1 MLTEDRLWAKVLLS
15 IDLAWR
21 TGDLSYKLHAGQDVI
36 HKTFHNSQA
45 DEMLLLCA
53 RRFGKSFALC
63 VLAIEE
69 CIKHPGICIR
79 YAAPTLK
86 QCNEIVTDCIEQ
98 IIVDAPKG
106 LVKKNRTQY
115 NWRIGESQIKLGML
129 ERAHV
134 DSLRGGR
141 DADLVI
147 VDEGGSVRSDD
158 YRYAVRSALAPQVMR
173 TNGKIVHATTPSET
187 EFDHYVHTELL
198 PKCRLNGTSFEFT
211 IYDNPQITIEDIDKQ
226 ARLMG
231 GKESVA
237 FRVNCLVQ
245 IIRNEDVTCIP
256 EFDETIHVQDFE
268 PPQYANWLTSTDL
281 GGVRD
286 KTVSLLCYYDLITAK
301 TYVLDE
307 RVHGNNTDTETIHR
321 DLLALEAERPIG
333 KRVMDAPGQ
342 LIVDLHR
349 KHSYPAI
356 APNKDDWQAGLNAVR
371 LAFNASALIVHSRCR
386 FLVETLKAATFNK
399 NKTDFNRT
407 ETLGHMDALA
417 ALQYAVRMVDK
428 TTNPWPAIPRDREK
442 YFYTK
447 PPDEPVNSKVA
458 RAMQPK
464 SFMSGKRRF

>member
-1 MLTEDRLWAKVLLS
+1 MAWA
-15 IDLAWR
+15 
-21 TGDLSYKLHAGQDVI
+21 TGDLSYKLHAGQHVI
-36 HKTFHNSQA
+36 RSCYLNTEA
-45 DEMLLLCA
+45 DELLLLCA
-53 RRFGKSFALC
+53 RRFGKSYALC
-63 VLAIEE
+63 LLAIEE
-69 CIKHPGICIR
+69 CIKNPGICIR

-98 IIVDAPKG
+98 IITDAPKG
-106 LVKKNRTQY
+106 LIKKNRTQY
-115 NWRIGESQIKLGML
+115 NWRIGKSQIKLGML
-129 ERAHV
+129 ERANV

-147 VDEGGSVRSDD
+147 VDEGGSIRSDD

-198 PKCRLNGTSFEFT
+198 PKCRLNGTAFEFT
-211 IYDNPQITIEDIDKQ
+211 IYDNPQITAEDISKQ

-231 GKESVA
+231 GEHSVA

-268 PPQYANWLTSTDL
+268 PPKYANWLTSTDM

-286 KTVSLLCYYDLITAK
+286 KTVSLLCYYDFITAK
-301 TYVLDE
+301 MYVLDE
-307 RVHGNNTDTETIHR
+307 RVHGNNTDTETIHKH
-321 DLLALEAERPIG
+321 LVELETDRAIG
-333 KRVMDAPGQ
+333 KRIIDAPGQ

-349 KHSYPAI
+349 KHQYPAV

-371 LAFNASALIVHSRCR
+371 LSFNYGSLFIHRRCNFLI
-386 FLVETLKAATFNK
+386 ETLKAATFNK

-417 ALQYAVRMVDK
+417 ALQYGVRMIDK
-428 TTNPWPAIPRDREK
+428 TTNPWPEAPRDRQK
-442 YFYTK
+442 YFYVA
-447 PPDEPVNSKVA
+447 PPKETPAAQIAKVI
-458 RAMQPK
+458 QPK
-464 SFMSGKRRF
+464 TFMSKKLRF